1 MKPSQRL
8 IDALRRAAD
17 RIEAE
22 PGCYEWSLA
31 HKCNCGLL
39 ARELLNVDALRIHV
53 MATHET
59 RRSVWSENA
68 CPSTGEPV
76 HEIIQKLFDAGVSS
90 DDITELENLS
100 SQAVRERAGIGSWG
114 GYISP
119 VTAKRC
125 YGDYDDREKVIA
137 YFRAQADLLAEQ
149 LAAQQPA
156 PAKPAE
162 PMGCC
167 HMWLECG
174 VCMLCS
180 ATKPAEQKELV

>member
-17 RIEAE
+17 RIEA
-22 PGCYEWSLA
+22 PGSDYFWLRSES
-31 HKCNCGLL
+31 CNCGIL
-39 ARELLNVDALRIHV
+39 AQELGVP
-53 MATHET
+53 
-59 RRSVWSENA
+59 SEFMNM
-68 CPSTGEPV
+68 
-76 HEIIQKLFDAGVSS
+76 
-90 DDITELENLS
+90 
-100 SQAVRERAGIGSWG
+100 IGSWDYAIER
-114 GYISP
+114 GYCTVTRIP
-119 VTAKRC
+119 VAHVFSTLHEAGLTDEELSEIEHMGADPCGVAR
-125 YGDYDDREKVIA
+125 
-137 YFRAQADLLAEQ
+137 YFRLLAEQ

-162 PMGCC
+162 PVGCC